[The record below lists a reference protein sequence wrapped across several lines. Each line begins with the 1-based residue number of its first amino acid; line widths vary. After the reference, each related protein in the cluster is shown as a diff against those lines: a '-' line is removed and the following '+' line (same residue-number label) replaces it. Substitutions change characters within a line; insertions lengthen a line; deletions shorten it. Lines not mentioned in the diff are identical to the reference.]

1 MADDCT
7 VDIAVAREVHQILIE
22 LGEQFGLPSDQIAKW
37 KRIRENIAP
46 YRINEDGALA
56 EWAPKKYKDV
66 YNHRHNSHLYPVF
79 PGYEFFQSGS
89 KPELRKAAHVALKK
103 RIEHAHLITHPYV
116 SGHGIVF
123 AAQMAARLGDV
134 KNVRALLEKIAT
146 GSWHYNSMVSSHCP
160 DGLHYNLDVG
170 LSYPRVLMEMLVFSH
185 PGHIE
190 LMPAWPKNY
199 ADGSIKGVLVRG
211 GHKIDITWANGK
223 LKSAV
228 LHAGHDE
235 NTIVKYGDDTKPL
248 ALKAGETYKLN
259 SQLRVIK

>member
-1 MADDCT
+1 
-7 VDIAVAREVHQILIE
+7 L
-22 LGEQFGLPSDQIAKW
+22 
-37 KRIRENIAP
+37 
-46 YRINEDGALA
+46 
-56 EWAPKKYKDV
+56 
-66 YNHRHNSHLYPVF
+66 
-79 PGYEFFQSGS
+79 
-89 KPELRKAAHVALKK
+89 
-103 RIEHAHLITHPYV
+103 

-134 KNVRALLEKIAT
+134 KNVRALLEKVAT
-146 GSWHYNSMVSSHCP
+146 HSFHYNSMVTSHCP
-160 DGLHYNLDVG
+160 DHLYYNLDVS

-190 LMPAWPKNY
+190 LMPGWPKEY
-199 ADGSIKGVLVRG
+199 GDGSIKGVLVRG
-211 GHKIDITWANGK
+211 GHKIDITWADGK

-228 LHAGHDE
+228 LHAGLNE